1 MDSGSVKGEL
11 GLTLDSLN
19 NITILSL
26 IEHFAIPWGIKDTK
40 SRNVYMNDTCKDFLD
55 IPKKFSYEGK
65 TDNELPCL
73 WAPLEPEFTAQ
84 DRKSELSP
92 NGTEIIATTYYGR
105 NHELTPYYSPKF
117 SIKNSAGKVLGT
129 IYYARRFSYV
139 SIADFFDNLKP
150 SVLTFNS
157 PVEVFTER
165 ELEIIFYAIQRIPAK
180 EIAPKLSISHR
191 TVENWLLKI
200 YEKIGVNSVSGL
212 IEHCHNVG

>member
-73 WAPLEPEFTAQ
+73 WAPLNLSLPHRIGNQSSAQ
-84 DRKSELSP
+84 TEL
-92 NGTEIIATTYYGR
+92 R
-105 NHELTPYYSPKF
+105 
-117 SIKNSAGKVLGT
+117 
-129 IYYARRFSYV
+129 
-139 SIADFFDNLKP
+139 
-150 SVLTFNS
+150 
-157 PVEVFTER
+157 
-165 ELEIIFYAIQRIPAK
+165 
-180 EIAPKLSISHR
+180 
-191 TVENWLLKI
+191 
-200 YEKIGVNSVSGL
+200 
-212 IEHCHNVG
+212 